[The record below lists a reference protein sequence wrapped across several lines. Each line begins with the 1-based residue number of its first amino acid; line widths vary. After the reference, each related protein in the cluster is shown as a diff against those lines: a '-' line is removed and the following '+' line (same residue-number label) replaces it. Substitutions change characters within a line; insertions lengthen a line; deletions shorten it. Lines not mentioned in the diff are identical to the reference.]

1 MINAVIFDRDGT
13 LIEYVPYLHDVK
25 DVAFLPTVMDVCKK
39 LHQKGI
45 RLFIATNQS
54 GIGRGYFT
62 ESDYL
67 KVQDYLE
74 TCLFQN
80 GSPIERTYYS
90 PFHPQYG
97 LGKYKKKTNCRKPSP
112 GMIQR
117 VLTDYQLNPN
127 QVVMVGD
134 STVDILAAKS
144 AGVTSALVR
153 TGLGIDSEIK
163 VSADFV
169 GDNLSDIFN
178 SIGFD
183 L

>member
-1 MINAVIFDRDGT
+1 
-13 LIEYVPYLHDVK
+13 
-25 DVAFLPTVMDVCKK
+25 
-39 LHQKGI
+39 
-45 RLFIATNQS
+45 
-54 GIGRGYFT
+54 
-62 ESDYL
+62 
-67 KVQDYLE
+67 
-74 TCLFQN
+74 
-80 GSPIERTYYS
+80 
-90 PFHPQYG
+90 
-97 LGKYKKKTNCRKPSP
+97 
-112 GMIQR
+112 MIQR